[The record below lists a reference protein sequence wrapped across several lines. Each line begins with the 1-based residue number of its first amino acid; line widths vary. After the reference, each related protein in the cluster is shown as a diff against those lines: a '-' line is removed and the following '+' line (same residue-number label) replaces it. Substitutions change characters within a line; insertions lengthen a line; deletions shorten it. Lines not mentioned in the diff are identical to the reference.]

1 VNRRTSGPTVGIVAA
16 AVLTCADRLEQEL
29 LGRPAIYVPQ
39 AIARRLFAPSVE
51 RRRRMVACGMLLRA
65 AYSASWGLLYSR
77 LREGFPRSP
86 VKAGI
91 EFGAG
96 ICAFELLAMPAVR
109 AVPPLREWPRREIAL
124 LFAHT
129 LSFGI
134 TAALLYDRLVARGL
148 VHSRAAANAH
158 PLSEPS

>member
-1 VNRRTSGPTVGIVAA
+1 VNRRTSGSAVGILAA
-16 AVLTCADRLEQEL
+16 ALLTCADRLEQAL

-39 AIARRLFAPSVE
+39 AIARRLFPPSLD
-51 RRRRMVACGMLLRA
+51 RRRRMAACGMLLRA

-77 LREGFPRSP
+77 LRERFPRSP
-86 VKAGI
+86 LKAGI
-91 EFGAG
+91 GFGTG
-96 ICAFELLAMPAVR
+96 IWAFELLAMPAAR

-134 TAALLYDRLVARGL
+134 TAALLYDRLSARGL
-148 VHSRAAANAH
+148 MLGSAATSAH